1 MRNFAKNYFLTK
13 KPNLTYENQKAILE
27 TMPRFQATS
36 EQMLD
41 DSRGYGTGWRSR
53 PDVLSGI

>member
-27 TMPRFQATS
+27 STPRLQLAS
-36 EQMLD
+36 QQKLD
-41 DSRGYGTGWRSR
+41 DGRGYGTGWRSQ

>member
-13 KPNLTYENQKAILE
+13 KPFLTYENQKAILE
-27 TMPRFQATS
+27 SMPRFQTTS

-41 DSRGYGTGWRSR
+41 DGRGFGAGWWSH